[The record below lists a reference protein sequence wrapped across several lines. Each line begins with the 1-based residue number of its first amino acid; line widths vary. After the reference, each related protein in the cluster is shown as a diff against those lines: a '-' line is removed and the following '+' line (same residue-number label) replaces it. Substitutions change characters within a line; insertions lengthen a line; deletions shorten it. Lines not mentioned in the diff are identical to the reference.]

1 MGKKRTALGKAE
13 LPRSLAQFMEAEP
26 DQLSVSLLLT
36 YIEEL
41 EKLNRTLNDANIH
54 LFKDVDNL
62 VVRIEAVELALER
75 AQGNRILKP
84 LTTEELRQANLD
96 RILEKE
102 SSGHRSPHGGRGKG
116 NRLTK

>member
-13 LPRSLAQFMEAEP
+13 LPRSLAQFLEAEP
-26 DQLSVSLLLT
+26 EQLAVSLLLT

-41 EKLNRTLNDANIH
+41 EKLNKVIDDANQH
-54 LFKDVDNL
+54 LFSSLDKMNA
-62 VVRIEAVELALER
+62 RIESVELALER
-75 AQGNRILKP
+75 AQGNRILRP
-84 LTTEELRQANLD
+84 LTTQEIRQAKLD

-102 SSGHRSPHGGRGKG
+102 FTGHRSPHGGRGKG